1 MDWPLYRFKLLE
13 TIFWNMH
20 STKKTCA
27 TRLMCTG
34 SVPTT
39 GLSTDFL
46 LDNKDQKKA
55 EKALIK
61 AMHWRMEF
69 GVNDMTDDYF
79 PRELYQRGDP
89 QLFGQNRQ
97 GKYIVWGGIRNK
109 NEPFIDE
116 MMDLNKRWMVYLN
129 EQCDKFVRDKGYN

>member
-1 MDWPLYRFKLLE
+1 MKTIRNNFLEHAFNKKDLCHEIDVYRVCTDDWTVNRFL
-13 TIFWNMH
+13 F
-20 STKKTCA
+20 
-27 TRLMCTG
+27 
-34 SVPTT
+34 
-39 GLSTDFL
+39 
-46 LDNKDQKKA
+46 DNKDQKKA

-129 EQCDKFVRDKGYN
+129 EQCDKFVRDKGYTY